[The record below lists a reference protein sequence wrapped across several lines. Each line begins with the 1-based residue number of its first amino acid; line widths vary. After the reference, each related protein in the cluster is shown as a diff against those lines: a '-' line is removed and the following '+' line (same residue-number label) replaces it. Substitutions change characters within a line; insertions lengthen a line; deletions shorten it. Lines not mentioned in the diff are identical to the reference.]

1 VNNIILAESAG
12 FCFGVKRAVE
22 NALKIK
28 QKYNKKIYTLGPL
41 IHNNDVVSYLK
52 DNDIFTI
59 DIEQIENLKAQDVVI
74 IRSHGVSKSIYDKLS
89 EKDIII
95 EDATC
100 PYVSNIQK
108 KVNNYYQSGYNIVI
122 VGDKDH
128 PEVVG
133 INGWCENKAIISK
146 DGSNL
151 DDLPNKVCVVS
162 QTTEKQE
169 NWEKV
174 LNKIAKKSKEI
185 LAINTICSAT
195 DVRQKNAETLS
206 KEVDAMV
213 VLGGYNSSNTTK
225 LYEICKKNCKN
236 TFHIENAKEL
246 PSILLNSKNI
256 TSIGVTAGA
265 STPDWIIKEAISK
278 MSEENL
284 IQTNEQL
291 VYMDQNDKQISV
303 GDVIKGEII
312 SLNENEAFL
321 NIGYKA
327 EGLLPKY
334 EVTKDEKVKL
344 NDVFKLGDVVEVKV
358 ISRRNE
364 DGYVVLSRI
373 EIERQEA
380 YKIVKEAFENK
391 QVVNVTIKDAVNGGL
406 VASLNGVRLFIPAS
420 HIELSHV
427 EDLTKYIGTNM
438 DVNIIE
444 IKEDRKFTRIVAS
457 RRDLLKVGKDKELE
471 EVWARLEKD
480 AIVEGIVR
488 RTTNFGAFID
498 IDGVD
503 GLLHVSEISWGR
515 VNKPGDAL
523 KLGQKV
529 KVKVIEIDKENKKLS
544 LSIKALAENPWTNV
558 EEKYP
563 VGNIVLGKVV
573 RFADFGAFI
582 ELEPGVDALVHVS
595 EISHKRVEKPS
606 DALTLGSQVKAK
618 ILDVNKESKKIGLSI
633 KAVEEI

>member
-1 VNNIILAESAG
+1 MKNIILAESAG

-22 NALKIK
+22 SALKIK
-28 QKYNKKIYTLGPL
+28 QKYNKPIFTLGPL

-52 DNDIFTI
+52 ENEIFSLDLKQI
-59 DIEQIENLKAQDVVI
+59 DELKEADVII
-74 IRSHGVSKSIYDKLS
+74 IRSHGVSKSVYDELARK
-89 EKDIII
+89 KVII

-108 KVNNYYQSGYNIVI
+108 KVNNYFQSGYNIII

-133 INGWCENKAIISK
+133 INGWCDNKAIISK

-151 DDLPNKVCVVS
+151 DELPYKVCVVS

-174 LNKIAKKSKEI
+174 LNKITKKSKEI
-185 LAINTICSAT
+185 LAFNTICSAT
-195 DVRQKNAETLS
+195 DVRQKNAEKLS

-225 LYEICKKNCKN
+225 LYEICRDNCEN
-236 TFHIENAKEL
+236 TFHIENAEEL
-246 PSILLNSKNI
+246 PELLKSSNI
-256 TSIGVTAGA
+256 KSIGVAAGA

-284 IQTNEQL
+284 VQMNEQL
-291 VYMDQNDKQISV
+291 VYMEQNDKQISV
-303 GDVIKGEII
+303 GDVINGEII
-312 SLNENEAFL
+312 SLNENQAFL

-327 EGLLPKY
+327 EGLLPKA
-334 EVTKDEKVKL
+334 EVTKDEQTKL
-344 NDVFKLGDVVEVKV
+344 TDIFNLGDKVEVKV

-380 YKIVKEAFENK
+380 YKTVREAFENK
-391 QVVNVTIKDAVNGGL
+391 QVINVLVKDAVNGGL
-406 VASLNGVRLFIPAS
+406 VASLNGVRIFVPAS
-420 HIELSHV
+420 HLEIYHV
-427 EDLTKYIGTNM
+427 EDLKSYVGSNI

-444 IKEDRKFTRIVAS
+444 IKEERRFTRIVGS
-457 RRDLLKVGKDKELE
+457 RRELLKVEKDKAAS
-471 EVWARLEKD
+471 EVWSKLEKD
-480 AIVEGIVR
+480 VIFEGVVR
-488 RTTNFGAFID
+488 RITNFGAFVD
-498 IDGVD
+498 INGVD

-515 VNKPGDAL
+515 VIKPGDAL
-523 KLGQKV
+523 KIGEKI

-544 LSIKALAENPWTNV
+544 LSIKALIENPWNNV

-595 EISHKRVEKPS
+595 EISHKRVEKPA
-606 DALTLGSQVKAK
+606 DVLTLGAQVKAQ
-618 ILDVNKESKKIGLSI
+618 ILDVNKEGKKIGLSI
-633 KAVEEI
+633 KSVEEV

>member
-1 VNNIILAESAG
+1 MKNIILAESAG

-22 NALKIK
+22 SALKIK
-28 QKYNKKIYTLGPL
+28 QKYNKPIFTLGPL

-52 DNDIFTI
+52 ENEIFSL
-59 DIEQIENLKAQDVVI
+59 DLEQINELKEADVII
-74 IRSHGVSKSIYDKLS
+74 IRSHGVSKSVYDELASK
-89 EKDIII
+89 KVII

-108 KVNNYYQSGYNIVI
+108 KVNNYFQSGYNIII

-133 INGWCENKAIISK
+133 INGWCDNKAIISK
-146 DGSNL
+146 DGDNL
-151 DDLPNKVCVVS
+151 DELPYKVCVVS

-174 LNKIAKKSKEI
+174 LNKITKKSKEI
-185 LAINTICSAT
+185 LAFNTICSAT
-195 DVRQKNAETLS
+195 DVRQKNAEKLS

-225 LYEICKKNCKN
+225 LYEICRGNCEN
-236 TFHIENAKEL
+236 TFHIENAEEL
-246 PSILLNSKNI
+246 PELLKSSNI
-256 TSIGVTAGA
+256 KSIGVAAGA

-284 IQTNEQL
+284 VQMNEQL
-291 VYMDQNDKQISV
+291 VYMEQNDKQISV
-303 GDVIKGEII
+303 GDVINGEII
-312 SLNENEAFL
+312 SLNENQAFL

-327 EGLLPKY
+327 EGLLPKA
-334 EVTKDEKVKL
+334 EVTKDEQVKL
-344 NDVFKLGDVVEVKV
+344 TDIFNLGDKVEVKV

-380 YKIVKEAFENK
+380 YKTVREAFENK
-391 QVVNVTIKDAVNGGL
+391 QVINVLVKDAVNGGL
-406 VASLNGVRLFIPAS
+406 VASLNGVRIFVPAS
-420 HIELSHV
+420 HLEIYHV
-427 EDLTKYIGTNM
+427 DDLKSYVGSTI

-444 IKEDRKFTRIVAS
+444 IKEERRFTRIVGS
-457 RRDLLKVGKDKELE
+457 RRELLKVEKDKVAS
-471 EVWARLEKD
+471 EVWSKLEKD
-480 AIVEGIVR
+480 VIFEGVVR
-488 RTTNFGAFID
+488 RITNFGAFVD
-498 IDGVD
+498 INGVD

-515 VNKPGDAL
+515 VIKPSDAL
-523 KLGQKV
+523 KIGEKI

-544 LSIKALAENPWTNV
+544 LSIKALIENPWNNV

-595 EISHKRVEKPS
+595 EISHKRVEKPA
-606 DALTLGSQVKAK
+606 DVLTLGAQVKAQ
-618 ILDVNKESKKIGLSI
+618 ILDVNKEGKKIGLSI
-633 KAVEEI
+633 KSVEEV